1 MAIPNIWP
9 LGNIYNM
16 WMLDP
21 AVATQTTSQGAW
33 YFELFV
39 RYLRLSTYL
48 LLTLFQY
55 QYLYPKD
62 IAVCKE
68 FAVPWVAMVYVRNLA
83 IGWLLYG
90 GWHYILYMSP
100 LKDNMKG
107 KKFNPQDQYRA
118 GTTNLSREMLYTT
131 SGLGIGES
139 RPVVALL
146 WSPYLTHHRLTQW
159 SDVVAGCACAT

>member
-1 MAIPNIWP
+1 
-9 LGNIYNM
+9 
-16 WMLDP
+16 
-21 AVATQTTSQGAW
+21 
-33 YFELFV
+33 
-39 RYLRLSTYL
+39 
-48 LLTLFQY
+48 
-55 QYLYPKD
+55 
-62 IAVCKE
+62 
-68 FAVPWVAMVYVRNLA
+68 
-83 IGWLLYG
+83 
-90 GWHYILYMSP
+90 
-100 LKDNMKG
+100 MKG